1 MPVLDPLTPDRLAA
15 VADLAD
21 ARLAAMPEEGS
32 SLVRVRLLPDEV
44 ELGWLPL
51 RGAHPLDLL
60 VGERAPADWAAI
72 GVAVTGRAHHLDGD
86 HADAVPVR
94 SVHLVGRDGSWA
106 FRYSPREGDG
116 RLAGSA
122 ACGAATDPGR
132 PVGRIDD
139 ACRLALGAGTAPPT
153 GDTGTLWALQWL
165 DAVVRAAG
173 LGPPGSLRRW
183 GDVAA
188 LHPAVAALRPDEP
201 GDLPLVDLVALAG
214 QLAAWR
220 DWPVLRRSC
229 AAGTWASAHV
239 DPGLAAWLDDGA
251 FSRWLLGAYPDL
263 DDLLA
268 AVAAAVPD
276 DVAEAVAAVV
286 ETCADGQAVWP

>member
-1 MPVLDPLTPDRLAA
+1 VPLLDPLTPDRLAA

-21 ARLAAMPEEGS
+21 ARLAAVPDEGS
-32 SLVRVRLLPDEV
+32 TLVRVRLLGPEV

-51 RGAHPLDLL
+51 DGAHPLDLL
-60 VGERAPADWAAI
+60 VGERVPDDWAAI
-72 GVAVTGRAHHLDGD
+72 GVAATGRAHRLGGD
-86 HADAVPVR
+86 AGAPVPVR

-106 FRYSPREGDG
+106 IRCAPRNG
-116 RLAGSA
+116 AGGPGTAA
-122 ACGAATDPGR
+122 ACGTAADRGR

-139 ACRLALGAGTAPPT
+139 ACRLALGLATAPPA
-153 GDTGTLWALQWL
+153 GDTSALWSLQWL
-165 DAVVRAAG
+165 DAIVTAAAT
-173 LGPPGSLRRW
+173 GPPGSLRRW

-188 LHPAVAALRPDEP
+188 LHPAVAALRPDHP
-201 GDLPLVDLVALAG
+201 GDLELVELVALAG

-229 AAGTWASAHV
+229 AAGTWRCEHLGAE
-239 DPGLAAWLDDGA
+239 LAAWLDDGA

-268 AVAAAVPD
+268 AVAATVPD
-276 DVAEAVAAVV
+276 DLADAVAAVV
-286 ETCADGQAVWP
+286 ETCDDGRAVWP